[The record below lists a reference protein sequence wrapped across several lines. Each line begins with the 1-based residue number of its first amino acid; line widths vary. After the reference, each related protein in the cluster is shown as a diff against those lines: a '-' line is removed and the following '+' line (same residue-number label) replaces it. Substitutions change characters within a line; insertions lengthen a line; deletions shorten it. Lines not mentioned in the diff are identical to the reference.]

1 MTQLIRAF
9 ISIII
14 SAVMLG
20 LVITYCIEWWMPT
33 EVLDWII
40 WCAMVAVG
48 ITAIYRIVN
57 LDKMLSDKESE

>member
-1 MTQLIRAF
+1 MIQRIRAF

-20 LVITYCIEWWMPT
+20 LVVTYCIEWWMPT

-48 ITAIYRIVN
+48 ITAIYRIAN
-57 LDKMLSDKESE
+57 LAKMLSDKESE

>member
-1 MTQLIRAF
+1 MTQRIRAF

-14 SAVMLG
+14 SAVTLG
-20 LVITYCIEWWMPT
+20 LVITYCIKWWMPT

-48 ITAIYRIVN
+48 ITAIYRIAN
-57 LDKMLSDKESE
+57 LAKMLSDKESE

>member
-1 MTQLIRAF
+1 
-9 ISIII
+9 
-14 SAVMLG
+14 MLG

-40 WCAMVAVG
+40 WGAMVAVG

>member
-1 MTQLIRAF
+1 MTQRIRAF

-40 WCAMVAVG
+40 WGAMVAVG

>member
-1 MTQLIRAF
+1 MTQRIRAF

-20 LVITYCIEWWMPT
+20 LVVTYCIEWWMPT

>member
-1 MTQLIRAF
+1 MIQRIRAF

>member
-1 MTQLIRAF
+1 MIQRIRAF

-14 SAVMLG
+14 STVMLG
-20 LVITYCIEWWMPT
+20 LVVTYCIEWWMPT

>member
-1 MTQLIRAF
+1 MIQRIRAF

-14 SAVMLG
+14 SAVALG
-20 LVITYCIEWWMPT
+20 LIITYCIEWWMPT

>member
-1 MTQLIRAF
+1 MTQRIRAF

-48 ITAIYRIVN
+48 ITAIYRIAN
-57 LDKMLSDKESE
+57 LAKMLSDKESE

>member
-1 MTQLIRAF
+1 MIQRIRAF

-14 SAVMLG
+14 SAVTLG
-20 LVITYCIEWWMPT
+20 LIITYCIEWWMPT

>member
-1 MTQLIRAF
+1 MIQRIRAF

-14 SAVMLG
+14 STVMLG
-20 LVITYCIEWWMPT
+20 LVITYCIKWWMPT

-40 WCAMVAVG
+40 WGAMVAVG
-48 ITAIYRIVN
+48 IPAIYRIVN

>member
-1 MTQLIRAF
+1 MTQQIRAF

-14 SAVMLG
+14 SAVTLG
-20 LVITYCIEWWMPT
+20 LVITYCIKWWMPT